1 MKKRLKH
8 GKMNHYDLVVRYQKA
23 LMTVLTKVSDF
34 RTGWVDVKRYERFLP
49 LIIIISMTV
58 VYLCEVIILRLAEF
72 QQTELVL
79 LLVVN
84 LIVMFILL
92 ARARVLTAKN
102 LDTIRALNESAENSL
117 NATLDTMPIGVLRY
131 SEFDYTPEWFNPY
144 VDIIFA
150 NDEDK
155 LEADKIKEIVQDI
168 DDQGMQYLSVGQK
181 KYAVK
186 VDHKKKLLY
195 FIDATSEV
203 VAKTITRE
211 SRPVIGIISVDNY
224 DDTTDLISDSSRT
237 IINNFIAT
245 KIDAFS
251 NKYNVYISRY
261 NASRYYVYTNYLSLK
276 QIMDDKFEFVNAF
289 REEATEKN
297 FSLTLSI
304 GMSYGLEN
312 FSKIGKTALDNLE
325 LALVRGGDQVV
336 IKENIN
342 TAKPIYFGGNSA
354 SHIQKSRTRARAIA
368 TALRTIVLESENV
381 FVMGHK
387 YPDMDALGAAVATKI
402 FANMNDKEAFVVYDE
417 KQLLPDVERAIAKL
431 NESKDGFAHIIRM
444 DTARELKKSN
454 SLLIMVDHSKT
465 SQTMDYDFYK
475 SFDKVVVIDHHRRDE
490 DFPKNALLT
499 YIESGASSASE
510 LVVEVLQYQN
520 DQKQKMSKVEASI
533 ALAGISVDTQKF
545 SKGTTARTFEA
556 ASFLR
561 SQGADNNLI
570 KKFLATEF
578 DKYKKINEIVLNA
591 EFHDNIAIGV
601 GLYRKMY
608 DNVTIAKAAD
618 TLLNMV
624 GIDASFTIVNHE
636 NGYVAV
642 SARSSGDFNVQRIME
657 SFGGGGHFN
666 NAAAQIYEKTP
677 TEVRE
682 DLLKLL
688 NRSGE

>member
-1 MKKRLKH
+1 MR
-8 GKMNHYDLVVRYQKA
+8 R
-23 LMTVLTKVSDF
+23 F
-34 RTGWVDVKRYERFLP
+34 ERFLP
-49 LIIIISMTV
+49 LVIIIAMTV
-58 VYLCEVIILRLAEF
+58 VYLCEVLILRLAEF

-84 LIVMFILL
+84 VIVTLVLL
-92 ARARVLTAKN
+92 ARAKVLTAKN
-102 LDTIRALNESAENSL
+102 LDNIRALNESAENSL

-131 SEFDYTPEWFNPY
+131 SESDYTPEWFNPY
-144 VDIIFA
+144 VDILFA
-150 NDEDK
+150 NDEEK
-155 LEADKIKEIVQDI
+155 LQADKIKEIVQDI
-168 DDQGMQYLSVGQK
+168 DDQGMQYLPVGQK

-224 DDTTDLISDSSRT
+224 DDATDLISDSSRT

-251 NKYNVYISRY
+251 SKYNVYTSRY
-261 NASRYYVYTNYLSLK
+261 NASRYYIYTNYLTLK
-276 QIMDDKFEFVNAF
+276 KIMDDKFEFLNAF
-289 REEATEKN
+289 REEATGKN

-354 SHIQKSRTRARAIA
+354 SHTQKSRTRARAIA

-402 FANMNDKEAFVVYDE
+402 FANMNDKEAFIVYDE

-465 SQTMDYDFYK
+465 SQTMDYEFYK

-510 LVVEVLQYQN
+510 LVIEVLQYQN

-591 EFHDNIAIGV
+591 EFHDNIAIGI

-642 SARSSGDFNVQRIME
+642 SARSSGDYNVQRIME
-657 SFGGGGHFN
+657 KFGGGGHFN

-677 TEVRE
+677 NEVKE

-688 NRSGE
+688 NRASDEK

>member
-1 MKKRLKH
+1 M
-8 GKMNHYDLVVRYQKA
+8 
-23 LMTVLTKVSDF
+23 
-34 RTGWVDVKRYERFLP
+34 KRYERFLP

-84 LIVMFILL
+84 LIVMFLSL
-92 ARARVLTAKN
+92 ARARVVMANN
-102 LDTIRALNESAENSL
+102 LDNIRELNETAENSL

-144 VDIIFA
+144 VDIIFS

-181 KYAVK
+181 KYAIK

-261 NASRYYVYTNYLSLK
+261 NASRYYIYTNYLTLK
-276 QIMDDKFEFVNAF
+276 QIMDDKFKFVNVF

-354 SHIQKSRTRARAIA
+354 SHTQKSRTRARAIA

-402 FANMNDKEAFVVYDE
+402 FANMNDKETFIVYDE

-444 DTARELKKSN
+444 DTAYELKKSN

-475 SFDKVVVIDHHRRDE
+475 SFDKVVVIDHHRRDD

-591 EFHDNIAIGV
+591 EFHDNIAIGI

-636 NGYVAV
+636 NGYVAI

-657 SFGGGGHFN
+657 KFGGGGHFN

-677 TEVRE
+677 TEVRD

-688 NRSGE
+688 NRSGDDK

>member
-1 MKKRLKH
+1 
-8 GKMNHYDLVVRYQKA
+8 
-23 LMTVLTKVSDF
+23 
-34 RTGWVDVKRYERFLP
+34 
-49 LIIIISMTV
+49 MTV

-84 LIVMFILL
+84 LIVMFLLL
-92 ARARVLTAKN
+92 ARARVVMANN
-102 LDTIRALNESAENSL
+102 LDNIRELNETAENSL

-144 VDIIFA
+144 VDIIFS

-181 KYAVK
+181 KYAIK

-261 NASRYYVYTNYLSLK
+261 NASRYYIYTNYLTLK
-276 QIMDDKFEFVNAF
+276 QIMDDKFKFVNVF

-354 SHIQKSRTRARAIA
+354 SHTQKSRTRARAIA

-402 FANMNDKEAFVVYDE
+402 FANMNDKEAFIVYDE

-444 DTARELKKSN
+444 DTAYELKKSN

-475 SFDKVVVIDHHRRDE
+475 SFDKVVVIDHHRRDD

-591 EFHDNIAIGV
+591 EFHDNIAIGI

-636 NGYVAV
+636 NGYVAI

-657 SFGGGGHFN
+657 KFGGGGHFN

-677 TEVRE
+677 TEVRD

-688 NRSGE
+688 NRSGDDK

>member
-1 MKKRLKH
+1 
-8 GKMNHYDLVVRYQKA
+8 MNHYDLVVRYQKA

-131 SEFDYTPEWFNPY
+131 SEFDYTPEWFNPH

>member
-1 MKKRLKH
+1 
-8 GKMNHYDLVVRYQKA
+8 
-23 LMTVLTKVSDF
+23 MTVLTKASDF
-34 RTGWVDVKRYERFLP
+34 RTGWVDVKCYERFLP

-58 VYLCEVIILRLAEF
+58 ADLCEVIILRLAEF

-297 FSLTLSI
+297 FSLTMSI

>member
-1 MKKRLKH
+1 
-8 GKMNHYDLVVRYQKA
+8 
-23 LMTVLTKVSDF
+23 
-34 RTGWVDVKRYERFLP
+34 VKRYERFLP

-84 LIVMFILL
+84 LIVMFLLL
-92 ARARVLTAKN
+92 ARARVVMANN
-102 LDTIRALNESAENSL
+102 LDNIRELNETAENSL

-144 VDIIFA
+144 VDIIFS

-181 KYAVK
+181 KYAIK

-261 NASRYYVYTNYLSLK
+261 NASRYYIYTNYLTLK
-276 QIMDDKFEFVNAF
+276 QIMDDKFKFVNVF

-354 SHIQKSRTRARAIA
+354 SHTQKSRTRARAIA

-402 FANMNDKEAFVVYDE
+402 FANMNDKEAFIVYDE

-444 DTARELKKSN
+444 DTAYELKKSN

-475 SFDKVVVIDHHRRDE
+475 SFDKVVVIDHHRRDD

-591 EFHDNIAIGV
+591 EFHDNIAIGI

-636 NGYVAV
+636 NGYVAI

-657 SFGGGGHFN
+657 KFGGGGHFN

-677 TEVRE
+677 TEVRD

-688 NRSGE
+688 NRSGDDK

>member
-1 MKKRLKH
+1 
-8 GKMNHYDLVVRYQKA
+8 MNHYDLVVRYQKA

-682 DLLKLL
+682 DLLILL

>member
-1 MKKRLKH
+1 
-8 GKMNHYDLVVRYQKA
+8 
-23 LMTVLTKVSDF
+23 
-34 RTGWVDVKRYERFLP
+34 
-49 LIIIISMTV
+49 MTV

>member
-1 MKKRLKH
+1 
-8 GKMNHYDLVVRYQKA
+8 
-23 LMTVLTKVSDF
+23 
-34 RTGWVDVKRYERFLP
+34 
-49 LIIIISMTV
+49 
-58 VYLCEVIILRLAEF
+58 
-72 QQTELVL
+72 
-79 LLVVN
+79 
-84 LIVMFILL
+84 
-92 ARARVLTAKN
+92 
-102 LDTIRALNESAENSL
+102 
-117 NATLDTMPIGVLRY
+117 
-131 SEFDYTPEWFNPY
+131 
-144 VDIIFA
+144 
-150 NDEDK
+150 
-155 LEADKIKEIVQDI
+155 
-168 DDQGMQYLSVGQK
+168 
-181 KYAVK
+181 
-186 VDHKKKLLY
+186 
-195 FIDATSEV
+195 
-203 VAKTITRE
+203 
-211 SRPVIGIISVDNY
+211 
-224 DDTTDLISDSSRT
+224 
-237 IINNFIAT
+237 
-245 KIDAFS
+245 
-251 NKYNVYISRY
+251 
-261 NASRYYVYTNYLSLK
+261 
-276 QIMDDKFEFVNAF
+276 MDDKFEFVNAF

-297 FSLTLSI
+297 FYLTLSI

-642 SARSSGDFNVQRIME
+642 SVRSSGDFNVQRIME

>member
-1 MKKRLKH
+1 MKR
-8 GKMNHYDLVVRYQKA
+8 
-23 LMTVLTKVSDF
+23 F
-34 RTGWVDVKRYERFLP
+34 ERFLP
-49 LIIIISMTV
+49 LVIIIGMTV
-58 VYLCEVIILRLAEF
+58 VYLCEVLILRLIEF

-84 LIVMFILL
+84 LIVTIVLL
-92 ARARVLTAKN
+92 LRAKELTAKN

-131 SEFDYTPEWFNPY
+131 SEHDYTPEWFNPF

-150 NDEDK
+150 NDEEK
-155 LEADKIKEIVQDI
+155 LQADKIKEIVQNV
-168 DDQGMQYLSVGQK
+168 DDQGIQYLPVGQK
-181 KYAVK
+181 KYAIK
-186 VDHKKKLLY
+186 IDHQKKLLY

-203 VAKTITRE
+203 EAKTVTRE
-211 SRPVIGIISVDNY
+211 SRPVIGILSVDNY
-224 DDTTDLISDSSRT
+224 DDATDLISDSSRT

-245 KIDAFS
+245 KIDDIS
-251 NKYNVYISRY
+251 GKYNVYTSRY
-261 NASRYYVYTNYLSLK
+261 NASRYYIYTNYLALK
-276 QIMDDKFEFVNAF
+276 KIMDDKFEFLNAF
-289 REEATEKN
+289 REEAREKN

-304 GMSYGLEN
+304 GMSYGQEN

-354 SHIQKSRTRARAIA
+354 SHTQKSRTRARAIA

-387 YPDMDALGAAVATKI
+387 YSDMDALGAAVATKI
-402 FANMNDKEAFVVYDE
+402 FANMNDKEAFIVYDE

-454 SLLIMVDHSKT
+454 SLLIMVDHSKI
-465 SQTMDYDFYK
+465 SQTMDYAFYK

-520 DQKQKMSKVEASI
+520 GRKQKMSKVEASI

-556 ASFLR
+556 ASYLR

-570 KKFLATEF
+570 KQFLATEF

-591 EFHDNIAIGV
+591 EFQNNIAIGV

-677 TEVRE
+677 TEVKE
-682 DLLKLL
+682 ELLKLL
-688 NRSGE
+688 NRSDEEK

>member
-1 MKKRLKH
+1 
-8 GKMNHYDLVVRYQKA
+8 MNHYDLVVRYQKA

-92 ARARVLTAKN
+92 ARSRVLTAKN

>member
-1 MKKRLKH
+1 
-8 GKMNHYDLVVRYQKA
+8 MNHYDLVVRYQKA

-545 SKGTTARTFEA
+545 SKGTTAKTFEA

-591 EFHDNIAIGV
+591 EFHDNVAIGV

>member
-1 MKKRLKH
+1 
-8 GKMNHYDLVVRYQKA
+8 
-23 LMTVLTKVSDF
+23 MTVLTKVSDF

-276 QIMDDKFEFVNAF
+276 QIMDNKFEFVNAF

-608 DNVTIAKAAD
+608 DNVTIAKASD

>member
-1 MKKRLKH
+1 M
-8 GKMNHYDLVVRYQKA
+8 
-23 LMTVLTKVSDF
+23 
-34 RTGWVDVKRYERFLP
+34 KRYERFLP

-84 LIVMFILL
+84 LIVMFLLL
-92 ARARVLTAKN
+92 ARARVVMANN
-102 LDTIRALNESAENSL
+102 LDNIRELNETAENSL

-144 VDIIFA
+144 VDIIFS

-181 KYAVK
+181 KYAIK

-261 NASRYYVYTNYLSLK
+261 NASRYYIYTNYLTLK
-276 QIMDDKFEFVNAF
+276 QIMDDKFKFVNAF

-354 SHIQKSRTRARAIA
+354 SHTQKSRTRARAIA

-402 FANMNDKEAFVVYDE
+402 FANMNDKETFIVYDE

-444 DTARELKKSN
+444 DTAYELKKSN

-475 SFDKVVVIDHHRRDE
+475 SFDKVVVIDHHRRDD

-591 EFHDNIAIGV
+591 EFHDNIAIGI

-636 NGYVAV
+636 NGYVAI

-657 SFGGGGHFN
+657 KFGGGGHFN

-677 TEVRE
+677 TEVRD

-688 NRSGE
+688 NRSGDDK

>member
-1 MKKRLKH
+1 M
-8 GKMNHYDLVVRYQKA
+8 
-23 LMTVLTKVSDF
+23 
-34 RTGWVDVKRYERFLP
+34 KRYERFLP

-84 LIVMFILL
+84 LIVMFLLL
-92 ARARVLTAKN
+92 ARARVVMANN
-102 LDTIRALNESAENSL
+102 LDNIRELNETAENSL

-144 VDIIFA
+144 VDIIFS

-181 KYAVK
+181 KYAIK

-245 KIDAFS
+245 RIDAFS

-261 NASRYYVYTNYLSLK
+261 NASRYYIYTNYLTLK
-276 QIMDDKFEFVNAF
+276 QIMDDKFKFVNVF

-354 SHIQKSRTRARAIA
+354 SHTQKSRTRARAIA

-402 FANMNDKEAFVVYDE
+402 FANMNDKEAFIVYDE

-444 DTARELKKSN
+444 DTAYELKKSN

-475 SFDKVVVIDHHRRDE
+475 SFDKVVVIDHHRRDD

-591 EFHDNIAIGV
+591 EFHDNIAIGI

-636 NGYVAV
+636 NGYVAI

-657 SFGGGGHFN
+657 KFGGGGHFN

-677 TEVRE
+677 TEVRD

-688 NRSGE
+688 NRSGDDK

>member
-1 MKKRLKH
+1 M
-8 GKMNHYDLVVRYQKA
+8 
-23 LMTVLTKVSDF
+23 
-34 RTGWVDVKRYERFLP
+34 KRYERFLP

-84 LIVMFILL
+84 LIVMFLLL
-92 ARARVLTAKN
+92 ARARVVMANN
-102 LDTIRALNESAENSL
+102 LDNIRELNETAENSL

-144 VDIIFA
+144 VDIIFS

-181 KYAVK
+181 KYAIK
-186 VDHKKKLLY
+186 VDNKKKLLY

-261 NASRYYVYTNYLSLK
+261 NASRYYIYTNYLTLK
-276 QIMDDKFEFVNAF
+276 QIMDDKFKFVNVF

-354 SHIQKSRTRARAIA
+354 SHTQKSRTRARAIA

-402 FANMNDKEAFVVYDE
+402 FANMNDKEAFIVYDE

-444 DTARELKKSN
+444 DTAYELKKSN

-475 SFDKVVVIDHHRRDE
+475 SFDKVVVIDHHRRDD

-591 EFHDNIAIGV
+591 EFHDNIAIGI

-636 NGYVAV
+636 NGYVAI

-657 SFGGGGHFN
+657 KFGGGGHFN

-677 TEVRE
+677 TEVRD

-688 NRSGE
+688 NRSGDDK

>member
-1 MKKRLKH
+1 M
-8 GKMNHYDLVVRYQKA
+8 
-23 LMTVLTKVSDF
+23 
-34 RTGWVDVKRYERFLP
+34 KRYERFLP
-49 LIIIISMTV
+49 LIIIISMTA

-155 LEADKIKEIVQDI
+155 LEGDKIKEIVQDI

-545 SKGTTARTFEA
+545 SKDTTARTFEA

>member
-1 MKKRLKH
+1 
-8 GKMNHYDLVVRYQKA
+8 
-23 LMTVLTKVSDF
+23 MT
-34 RTGWVDVKRYERFLP
+34 
-49 LIIIISMTV
+49 I
-58 VYLCEVIILRLAEF
+58 VYLCEVLILRLADF
-72 QQTELVL
+72 QQTEIIL

-84 LIVMFILL
+84 LIVTVVLL
-92 ARARVLTAKN
+92 VRTKFSTAKRLEN
-102 LDTIRALNESAENSL
+102 IRALNESAENSL

-131 SEFDYTPEWFNPY
+131 SDYDYTPEWFNPF

-150 NDEDK
+150 NDEEK
-155 LEADKIKEIVQDI
+155 LQADKIKEIVQDI
-168 DDQGMQYLSVGQK
+168 DDQGMQYLSVDKK

-186 VDHKKKLLY
+186 VDHQKKLLY

-211 SRPVIGIISVDNY
+211 SRPVIGILSVDNY
-224 DDTTDLISDSSRT
+224 DDVTDLISDSSRT

-245 KIDAFS
+245 KIDAIS
-251 NKYNVYISRY
+251 SKYNVHITRY
-261 NASRYYVYTNYLSLK
+261 NASRYYIYTNYLTLK
-276 QIMDDKFEFVNAF
+276 QIMDDKFTFLNTF
-289 REEATEKN
+289 REEAAEKH

-354 SHIQKSRTRARAIA
+354 SHTQKSRTRARAIA

-387 YPDMDALGAAVATKI
+387 YPDMDAIGAAVATKI
-402 FANMNDKEAFVVYDE
+402 FANMNDKEAFIVYDE
-417 KQLLPDVERAIAKL
+417 KQLLPDVSRAIDKL
-431 NESKDGFAHIIRM
+431 NESKDGFNHIIRM
-444 DTARELKKSN
+444 ATARNLKKSN

-475 SFDKVVVIDHHRRDE
+475 SFEKVVVIDHHRRDD
-490 DFPKNALLT
+490 DFPKNALLS

-533 ALAGISVDTQKF
+533 ALAGISVDTQNF

-556 ASFLR
+556 ASYLR

-570 KKFLATEF
+570 KKLLATEF

-591 EFHDNIAIGV
+591 DFYGNIALGM

-657 SFGGGGHFN
+657 KFGGGGHFN

-677 TEVRE
+677 TEVKE
-682 DLLKLL
+682 ELLLILAQAEGSK
-688 NRSGE
+688 

>member
-1 MKKRLKH
+1 
-8 GKMNHYDLVVRYQKA
+8 
-23 LMTVLTKVSDF
+23 MTVLTKVSDF
-34 RTGWVDVKRYERFLP
+34 RTGWVDMKRYERFLP

-155 LEADKIKEIVQDI
+155 LEGDKIKEIVQDI

>member
-1 MKKRLKH
+1 MKRFEK
-8 GKMNHYDLVVRYQKA
+8 
-23 LMTVLTKVSDF
+23 
-34 RTGWVDVKRYERFLP
+34 FLP
-49 LIIIISMTV
+49 FAIIIFITV
-58 VYLCEVIILRLAEF
+58 VYLCEVLILRLAEF
-72 QQTELVL
+72 QQTEIVL

-84 LIVMFILL
+84 LIVAAILL
-92 ARARVLTAKN
+92 ARARITTAKK
-102 LDTIRALNESAENSL
+102 LDTIRALNDSAENSL

-131 SEFDYTPEWFNPY
+131 SAQDYTPEWFNPY
-144 VDIIFA
+144 VDIIFS

-155 LEADKIKEIVQDI
+155 LQADKIKEIVQDI
-168 DDQGMQYLSVGQK
+168 DDKGTQYLSVNQK

-186 VDHKKKLLY
+186 IDHQKKLLY
-195 FIDATSEV
+195 FVDATSEV

-211 SRPVIGIISVDNY
+211 SRPVIGVISVDNY
-224 DDTTDLISDSSRT
+224 DDATDLISDSSRT
-237 IINNFIAT
+237 VINNFIAT
-245 KIDAFS
+245 NIDAIS
-251 NKYNVYISRY
+251 SKYNVYISRY
-261 NASRYYVYTNYLSLK
+261 SASRYYIYTNYLTLK
-276 QIMDDKFEFVNAF
+276 KIMDDKFEFLTAF
-289 REEATEKN
+289 REDATKKK

-304 GMSYGLEN
+304 GLSYGLEN

-381 FVMGHK
+381 FVMGHQF
-387 YPDMDALGAAVATKI
+387 PDMDALGAGVATKI
-402 FANMNDKEAFVVYDE
+402 FANMNGKEAFIVYDE
-417 KQLLPDVERAIAKL
+417 KQLLPDVSRAIAKL
-431 NESKDGFAHIIRM
+431 NESKDGFSHIIRM

-465 SQTMDYDFYK
+465 SRTMDYDFYK
-475 SFDKVVVIDHHRRDE
+475 SFEKVVVIDHHRRDE

-520 DQKQKMSKVEASI
+520 DQTQKMSKVEASI

-556 ASFLR
+556 ASYLR

-570 KKFLATEF
+570 KKILATDF

-591 EFHDNIAIGV
+591 EVYDRIAIGV
-601 GLYRKMY
+601 GPYRKMY
-608 DNVTIAKAAD
+608 DNITIAKAAD
-618 TLLNMV
+618 TLLNMA
-624 GIDASFTIVNHE
+624 GIDASFTIVNHD
-636 NGYVAV
+636 NGYVAI
-642 SARSSGDFNVQRIME
+642 SARASGDFNVQLIME
-657 SFGGGGHFN
+657 KFGGGGHFN
-666 NAAAQIYEKTP
+666 NAAAQVYEKTP
-677 TEVRE
+677 TEVKAE
-682 DLLKLL
+682 LLAIL
-688 NRSGE
+688 NQQ

>member
-1 MKKRLKH
+1 M
-8 GKMNHYDLVVRYQKA
+8 
-23 LMTVLTKVSDF
+23 
-34 RTGWVDVKRYERFLP
+34 KRYERFLP

-155 LEADKIKEIVQDI
+155 LEGDKIKEIVQDI

>member
-1 MKKRLKH
+1 M
-8 GKMNHYDLVVRYQKA
+8 
-23 LMTVLTKVSDF
+23 
-34 RTGWVDVKRYERFLP
+34 KRYERFLP

-92 ARARVLTAKN
+92 SRARVLTAKN

>member
-1 MKKRLKH
+1 MR
-8 GKMNHYDLVVRYQKA
+8 
-23 LMTVLTKVSDF
+23 
-34 RTGWVDVKRYERFLP
+34 RYERFLP
-49 LIIIISMTV
+49 LIIIIAMTLV
-58 VYLCEVIILRLAEF
+58 FLCEVLILRLAEF

-84 LIVMFILL
+84 VIVTLVLL
-92 ARARVLTAKN
+92 ARARILTAKN
-102 LDTIRALNESAENSL
+102 LDNIRALNESAENSL

-131 SEFDYTPEWFNPY
+131 SELDYTPNWFNPY

-150 NDEDK
+150 NDEEK
-155 LEADKIKEIVQDI
+155 LQADKIKEIVQDI
-168 DDQGMQYLSVGQK
+168 DNQGMQYLPVGQK

-224 DDTTDLISDSSRT
+224 DDATDLISDSSRT

-251 NKYNVYISRY
+251 SKYNVYTSRY
-261 NASRYYVYTNYLSLK
+261 NASRYYIYTNYLTLK
-276 QIMDDKFEFVNAF
+276 KIMDDKFEFLNAF

-354 SHIQKSRTRARAIA
+354 SHTQKSRTRARAIA

-402 FANMNDKEAFVVYDE
+402 FANMNDKEAFIVYDD

-465 SQTMDYDFYK
+465 SQTMDFDFYK

-556 ASFLR
+556 ASYLR

-591 EFHDNIAIGV
+591 EFHDNIAVGI

-636 NGYVAV
+636 NGYVAI
-642 SARSSGDFNVQRIME
+642 SARSSGDYNVQRIME
-657 SFGGGGHFN
+657 KFGGGGHFN

-677 TEVRE
+677 NEVKE

-688 NRSGE
+688 NRASEEK

>member
-1 MKKRLKH
+1 
-8 GKMNHYDLVVRYQKA
+8 
-23 LMTVLTKVSDF
+23 
-34 RTGWVDVKRYERFLP
+34 
-49 LIIIISMTV
+49 MTV

-84 LIVMFILL
+84 LIVMFLLL
-92 ARARVLTAKN
+92 ARARVVMANN
-102 LDTIRALNESAENSL
+102 LDNIRELNETAENSL

-144 VDIIFA
+144 VDIIFS

-181 KYAVK
+181 KYAIK

-261 NASRYYVYTNYLSLK
+261 NASRYYIYTNYLTLK
-276 QIMDDKFEFVNAF
+276 QIMDDKFKFVNVF

-354 SHIQKSRTRARAIA
+354 SHTQKSRTRARAIA

-402 FANMNDKEAFVVYDE
+402 FANMNDKEAFIVYDE

-444 DTARELKKSN
+444 DTAYELKKSN

-475 SFDKVVVIDHHRRDE
+475 SFDKVVVIDHHRRDD

-591 EFHDNIAIGV
+591 EFHDNIAIGI

-608 DNVTIAKAAD
+608 DYVTIAKAAD

-636 NGYVAV
+636 NGYVAI

-657 SFGGGGHFN
+657 KFGGGGHFN

-677 TEVRE
+677 TEVRD

-688 NRSGE
+688 NRSGDDK

>member
-1 MKKRLKH
+1 
-8 GKMNHYDLVVRYQKA
+8 
-23 LMTVLTKVSDF
+23 
-34 RTGWVDVKRYERFLP
+34 
-49 LIIIISMTV
+49 
-58 VYLCEVIILRLAEF
+58 
-72 QQTELVL
+72 
-79 LLVVN
+79 
-84 LIVMFILL
+84 
-92 ARARVLTAKN
+92 
-102 LDTIRALNESAENSL
+102 
-117 NATLDTMPIGVLRY
+117 
-131 SEFDYTPEWFNPY
+131 
-144 VDIIFA
+144 
-150 NDEDK
+150 
-155 LEADKIKEIVQDI
+155 
-168 DDQGMQYLSVGQK
+168 
-181 KYAVK
+181 
-186 VDHKKKLLY
+186 
-195 FIDATSEV
+195 
-203 VAKTITRE
+203 
-211 SRPVIGIISVDNY
+211 
-224 DDTTDLISDSSRT
+224 
-237 IINNFIAT
+237 
-245 KIDAFS
+245 
-251 NKYNVYISRY
+251 
-261 NASRYYVYTNYLSLK
+261 
-276 QIMDDKFEFVNAF
+276 MDDKFEFLNAF
-289 REEATEKN
+289 REEATGKN

-354 SHIQKSRTRARAIA
+354 SHTQKSRTRARAIA

-402 FANMNDKEAFVVYDE
+402 FANMNDKEAFIVYDE

-465 SQTMDYDFYK
+465 SQTMDYEFYK

-510 LVVEVLQYQN
+510 LVIEVLQYQN

-545 SKGTTARTFEA
+545 SKRTTARTFEA

-591 EFHDNIAIGV
+591 EFHDNIAIGI

-642 SARSSGDFNVQRIME
+642 SARSSGDYNVQRIME
-657 SFGGGGHFN
+657 KFGGGGHFN

-677 TEVRE
+677 NEVKE

-688 NRSGE
+688 NRASDEK

>member
-1 MKKRLKH
+1 M
-8 GKMNHYDLVVRYQKA
+8 
-23 LMTVLTKVSDF
+23 
-34 RTGWVDVKRYERFLP
+34 KRYERFLP
-49 LIIIISMTV
+49 LIIIISMTA

-102 LDTIRALNESAENSL
+102 LDTIRALNESAENLL

-155 LEADKIKEIVQDI
+155 LEGDKIKEIVQDI

>member
-1 MKKRLKH
+1 M
-8 GKMNHYDLVVRYQKA
+8 
-23 LMTVLTKVSDF
+23 
-34 RTGWVDVKRYERFLP
+34 KRYERFLP

-84 LIVMFILL
+84 LIVMFLLL
-92 ARARVLTAKN
+92 ARARVVMANN
-102 LDTIRALNESAENSL
+102 LDNIRELNETAENSL

-144 VDIIFA
+144 VDIIFS

-181 KYAVK
+181 KYAIK

-261 NASRYYVYTNYLSLK
+261 NASRYYIYTNYLTLK
-276 QIMDDKFEFVNAF
+276 QIMDDKFKFVNVF

-354 SHIQKSRTRARAIA
+354 SHTQKSRTRARAIA

-402 FANMNDKEAFVVYDE
+402 FANMNDKEAFIVYDE

-431 NESKDGFAHIIRM
+431 NESKDGFADIIRM
-444 DTARELKKSN
+444 DTAYELKKSN

-475 SFDKVVVIDHHRRDE
+475 SFDKVVVIDHHRRDD

-591 EFHDNIAIGV
+591 EFHDNIAIGI

-636 NGYVAV
+636 NGYVAI

-657 SFGGGGHFN
+657 KFGGGGHFN

-677 TEVRE
+677 TEVRD

-688 NRSGE
+688 NRSGDDK

>member
-1 MKKRLKH
+1 M
-8 GKMNHYDLVVRYQKA
+8 
-23 LMTVLTKVSDF
+23 
-34 RTGWVDVKRYERFLP
+34 KRYERFLP

-84 LIVMFILL
+84 LIVMFLLL
-92 ARARVLTAKN
+92 ARARVVMANN
-102 LDTIRALNESAENSL
+102 LDNIRELNETAENSL

-144 VDIIFA
+144 VDIIFS

-181 KYAVK
+181 KYAIK

-261 NASRYYVYTNYLSLK
+261 NASRYYIYTNYLTLK
-276 QIMDDKFEFVNAF
+276 QIMDDKFKFVNVF

-354 SHIQKSRTRARAIA
+354 SHTQKSRTRARAIA

-402 FANMNDKEAFVVYDE
+402 FANMNDKEAFIVYDE

-444 DTARELKKSN
+444 DTAYELKKSN

-475 SFDKVVVIDHHRRDE
+475 SFDKVVVIDHHRRDD

-591 EFHDNIAIGV
+591 EFHDNIAIGI

-636 NGYVAV
+636 NGYVAI

-657 SFGGGGHFN
+657 KFGGGGHFN

-677 TEVRE
+677 TEVRD

-688 NRSGE
+688 NRSGDDK

>member
-1 MKKRLKH
+1 M
-8 GKMNHYDLVVRYQKA
+8 
-23 LMTVLTKVSDF
+23 
-34 RTGWVDVKRYERFLP
+34 KRYERFLP

-84 LIVMFILL
+84 LIVMFLLL
-92 ARARVLTAKN
+92 ARARVVMANN
-102 LDTIRALNESAENSL
+102 LDNIRELNETAENSL

-144 VDIIFA
+144 VDIIFS

-181 KYAVK
+181 KYAIK

-261 NASRYYVYTNYLSLK
+261 NASRYYIYTNYLTLK
-276 QIMDDKFEFVNAF
+276 QIMDDKFKFVNVF

-354 SHIQKSRTRARAIA
+354 SHTQKSRTRARAIA

-402 FANMNDKEAFVVYDE
+402 FANMNDKEAFIVYDE

-444 DTARELKKSN
+444 DTAYELKKSN

-475 SFDKVVVIDHHRRDE
+475 SFDKVVVIDHHRRDD

-591 EFHDNIAIGV
+591 EFHDNIAIGI

-636 NGYVAV
+636 NGYVAI

-657 SFGGGGHFN
+657 KFGGGGHFN

-677 TEVRE
+677 TEVRD

-688 NRSGE
+688 NRSDDDK

>member
-1 MKKRLKH
+1 
-8 GKMNHYDLVVRYQKA
+8 
-23 LMTVLTKVSDF
+23 MTVLTKVSDF
-34 RTGWVDVKRYERFLP
+34 RTGWVDMKRYERFLP
-49 LIIIISMTV
+49 LIIIISMTA

-102 LDTIRALNESAENSL
+102 LDTIRALNESAENLL

-155 LEADKIKEIVQDI
+155 LEGDKIKEIVQDI

>member
-1 MKKRLKH
+1 M
-8 GKMNHYDLVVRYQKA
+8 
-23 LMTVLTKVSDF
+23 
-34 RTGWVDVKRYERFLP
+34 KRYERFLP

-84 LIVMFILL
+84 LIVMFLLL
-92 ARARVLTAKN
+92 ARARVVMANN
-102 LDTIRALNESAENSL
+102 LDNIRELNETAENSL

-144 VDIIFA
+144 VDIIFS

-181 KYAVK
+181 KYAIK

-261 NASRYYVYTNYLSLK
+261 NASRYYIYTNYLTLK
-276 QIMDDKFEFVNAF
+276 QIMDDKFKFVNVF
-289 REEATEKN
+289 REEATEIN

-354 SHIQKSRTRARAIA
+354 SHTQKSRTRARAIA

-402 FANMNDKEAFVVYDE
+402 FANMNDKEAFIVYDE

-444 DTARELKKSN
+444 DTAYELKKSN

-475 SFDKVVVIDHHRRDE
+475 SFDKVVVIDHHRRDD

-591 EFHDNIAIGV
+591 EFHDNIAIGI

-636 NGYVAV
+636 NGYVAI

-657 SFGGGGHFN
+657 KFGGGGHFN

-677 TEVRE
+677 TEVRD

-688 NRSGE
+688 NRSGDDK